1 MQWLSCRPVL
11 IEGQVFSRHLFL
23 PLEEPTVLA
32 PVAVP
37 NLPGVARAI
46 AAGGQHSAVIL
57 RRGRLF
63 LAGDNRS
70 GQLGQS
76 RKDVDWTSTFFE
88 LPFQDYTLRVRA
100 LVFAWF
106 FLNHK
111 VVACCCFPFVCA
123 FERLRWFPI
132 WGQHDCFKHD
142 GDPPANAWHVQIE
155 HRTYMINVC
164 MHWFVFFFTCFSG

>member
-11 IEGQVFSRHLFL
+11 IEGQVFPRHLFL

-100 LVFAWF
+100 LLFA
-106 FLNHK
+106 
-111 VVACCCFPFVCA
+111 
-123 FERLRWFPI
+123 
-132 WGQHDCFKHD
+132 
-142 GDPPANAWHVQIE
+142 
-155 HRTYMINVC
+155 
-164 MHWFVFFFTCFSG
+164 

>member
-1 MQWLSCRPVL
+1 MV
-11 IEGQVFSRHLFL
+11 
-23 PLEEPTVLA
+23 
-32 PVAVP
+32 VP

-88 LPFQDYTLRVRA
+88 LPFQDYMLRVRA
-100 LVFAWF
+100 LE
-106 FLNHK
+106 
-111 VVACCCFPFVCA
+111 CA
-123 FERLRWFPI
+123 
-132 WGQHDCFKHD
+132 
-142 GDPPANAWHVQIE
+142 
-155 HRTYMINVC
+155 
-164 MHWFVFFFTCFSG
+164 